1 MATKSTIKK
10 KLDEQVTN
18 TVQALNVNKVVSEI
32 GELQVNIQSTLSGIA
47 AQITGKLEEL
57 GNSEKAISIMQG
69 KLAELYQVEKELQSI
84 EEIKAKKIEEEE
96 KFKKMIA
103 LKDEEFQNEMEQR
116 EKQWNREE
124 EEHNYA
130 NEMKLKKFQNT
141 FADTVEEQKR
151 VEKARIDALT
161 TDWTRRESELSSKE
175 KELVNLKD
183 QVNGFTKQLD
193 SEIAKV
199 KATTEARLKNEY
211 EHSLALLNKDMVS
224 ERNLSLE
231 KINALHSQMNQM
243 TAQIK
248 TLNEQLES
256 ARADSKE
263 ITTSALQS
271 AAGRQVVDALQK
283 NMENNSTTKK
293 N

>member
-57 GNSEKAISIMQG
+57 GNSEKAIGIMQG
-69 KLAELYQVEKELQSI
+69 KIAELYQVEKELQSI

-96 KFKKMIA
+96 KLKKMIS
-103 LKDEEFQNEMEQR
+103 LKNEEYQNEIEQR
-116 EKQWNREE
+116 EKQWTREE
-124 EEHNYA
+124 EEHNYE
-130 NEMKLKKFQNT
+130 NEMKLRKFQNS
-141 FADTVEEQKR
+141 FADTIEEQKR
-151 VEKARIDALT
+151 VEKARVEALT
-161 TDWTRRESELSSKE
+161 ADWTRRENELNSKE
-175 KELVNLKD
+175 KEFINLKD
-183 QVNGFTKQLD
+183 QVVGFTKQLD
-193 SEIAKV
+193 SEVAKV

-211 EHSLALLNKDMVS
+211 EHTVALLNKDMVA

-231 KINALHSQMNQM
+231 KITALHNQIAQM
-243 TAQIK
+243 TVQIK

-263 ITTSALQS
+263 ITTNALQS

-283 NMENNSTTKK
+283 SMENNSTTKK